1 MPAWRFVLAPGAV
14 TEGAWAGLMVP
25 SVDAVGR
32 CFPLTVAA
40 ALPATSADLAGSL
53 FAATGWFGDIEA
65 IALRAIAPRASI
77 AEIDAALKAQP
88 FRAESPRSLA
98 ARLPSE
104 IHATAARLAKP
115 GSAWLA
121 EESEVLGRSLLVCER
136 LPGEEQFCAMMD
148 GRWAAHGWT
157 RHALEAA

>member
-1 MPAWRFVLAPGAV
+1 
-14 TEGAWAGLMVP
+14 
-25 SVDAVGR
+25 
-32 CFPLTVAA
+32 VAA